1 MAHPLQLRVRPV
13 AWAVLL
19 AALPLAA
26 SGCTTAEPAPPLTS
40 YDQAAI
46 NAGRGPRDTGT
57 YPNLNVPQ
65 RAAAT
70 QFSGD
75 ERDVK
80 LAALR
85 AEQRR
90 QAPAGGETP
99 EERRRRLLRLT
110 EEQEQ
115 TLREIEGN

>member
-1 MAHPLQLRVRPV
+1 MAHSSQLRVR
-13 AWAVLL
+13 ACAVLL
-19 AALPLAA
+19 AALSLAA
-26 SGCTTAEPAPPLTS
+26 TGCTTADPVPPLTS

-46 NAGRGPRDTGT
+46 AAGRGPRDTGT
-57 YPNLNVPQ
+57 YPNLNVPRQ
-65 RAAAT
+65 AAAA
-70 QFSGD
+70 QLSD
-75 ERDVK
+75 EERDVK

-90 QAPAGGETP
+90 QAPARAETP
-99 EERRRRLLRLT
+99 EERRRRLLRLA

>member
-1 MAHPLQLRVRPV
+1 MAHPLQLRVRPG
-13 AWAVLL
+13 ACAMLL
-19 AALPLAA
+19 ALPLAA
-26 SGCTTAEPAPPLTS
+26 AGCSTADPVPPLTS

-46 NAGRGPRDTGT
+46 DAGRGPRDTGT

-65 RAAAT
+65 QAAAA
-70 QFSGD
+70 QLSSE
-75 ERDVK
+75 ERDAK

-85 AEQRR
+85 AEQQR
-90 QAPAGGETP
+90 QAPARAETP
-99 EERRRRLLRLT
+99 EERRRRLLGMA